1 MSVFITLAS
10 VITITT
16 PRNTT
21 AINITDINITCDRSI
36 SAKEKWRVSNNK
48 SLPLKQRIHV
58 VMLTIIQSAITKGIS
73 VYTEFL

>member
-21 AINITDINITCDRSI
+21 AINITDINITCDTSP
-36 SAKEKWRVSNNK
+36 SAKEKSD
-48 SLPLKQRIHV
+48 
-58 VMLTIIQSAITKGIS
+58 A
-73 VYTEFL
+73 